1 MKDLVVSAI
10 AFVLLAGANLVT
22 GVLAARL
29 LGPVGR
35 GELAAILLWPQLL
48 ASLGVALVVDA
59 IVQAAA
65 TRSAP
70 MARIFATGQALGLAV
85 SLPLMALAGTL
96 VWLLNSRFRAEVV
109 ETSYLYILIVP
120 MIMLATFA
128 NGMFQGS
135 LRFVTWNAMRIL
147 AAFLYL
153 GCVLAVWAFGAVS
166 VESLALASLV
176 GAVLTYCLLAT
187 LIGREGWFGWRP
199 DRALMRGFVTY
210 GLPIAGGSTLLVM
223 GERLDQVLISQW
235 ESEANFG
242 FYIVGASLAGA
253 ASGVVG
259 LLGAIALPRVA
270 AQTDA
275 AARAAVFGRFLRVT
289 AVAVSI
295 IAVTLAL
302 LAPLLIEILY
312 GRAFLDAV
320 PVVRILALGAVP
332 YGLKQLL
339 VQGAKAYDRTRAI
352 GRIETVTV
360 IASVL
365 ALATLVPIL
374 GIRGAAW
381 SFVVAQSAG
390 TAMAVWHAR
399 NIYGVAFVSLM
410 TPRAEDWRNIQ
421 SAVRA
426 WRS

>member
-223 GERLDQVLISQW
+223 GERLD
-235 ESEANFG
+235 
-242 FYIVGASLAGA
+242 
-253 ASGVVG
+253 
-259 LLGAIALPRVA
+259 
-270 AQTDA
+270 
-275 AARAAVFGRFLRVT
+275 
-289 AVAVSI
+289 
-295 IAVTLAL
+295 
-302 LAPLLIEILY
+302 
-312 GRAFLDAV
+312 
-320 PVVRILALGAVP
+320 
-332 YGLKQLL
+332 
-339 VQGAKAYDRTRAI
+339 
-352 GRIETVTV
+352 
-360 IASVL
+360 
-365 ALATLVPIL
+365 
-374 GIRGAAW
+374 
-381 SFVVAQSAG
+381 
-390 TAMAVWHAR
+390 
-399 NIYGVAFVSLM
+399 
-410 TPRAEDWRNIQ
+410 
-421 SAVRA
+421 
-426 WRS
+426 